1 MDGTGEHNFQWN
13 NPSSERQVSTYF
25 HSYVELRPK
34 TTIIMKMGYEWKRVI
49 MIACG
54 ISGRGKGKEKEPGGE
69 EVGSVIH
76 AYIWRWRN
84 GIHHTLFEKGEG

>member
-1 MDGTGEHNFQWN
+1 
-13 NPSSERQVSTYF
+13 
-25 HSYVELRPK
+25 
-34 TTIIMKMGYEWKRVI
+34 

-76 AYIWRWRN
+76 AYI
-84 GIHHTLFEKGEG
+84 